1 MRLVSLNCNQ
11 CGAPLEVPEK
21 VQFVTCGYCSARLSI
36 QRSGGAVYSQALDEV
51 EKRTEQIADDV
62 ETIKLQNELAALDRQ
77 WLLDRDKYKVKGQDD
92 QYSVPSQTGSIVGM
106 IIAAAFGLFW
116 TVMAASMGAPF
127 FFPLFGIAFVIF
139 AIVGGISSLNKAEAY
154 QHSRQ
159 IYEARR
165 KSLLHEIRNQKGP
178 S

>member
-51 EKRTEQIADDV
+51 EKRTEQIADDL
-62 ETIKLQNELAALDRQ
+62 ETIKLQNELASLDRQ
-77 WLLDRDKYKVKGQDD
+77 WMLDRDKYRVKGRDGE
-92 QYSVPSQTGSIVGM
+92 YSVPSQAGSIVGM
-106 IIAAAFGLFW
+106 ILAAGFGLFW
-116 TVMAASMGAPF
+116 TVGAASMGAPF
-127 FFPLFGIAFVIF
+127 FFPLFGIVFVIL
-139 AIVGGISSLNKAEAY
+139 AIGGGISSLNKAAAY
-154 QHSRQ
+154 QDSHG

-165 KSLLHEIRNQKGP
+165 KSLLQQIRERH
-178 S
+178 